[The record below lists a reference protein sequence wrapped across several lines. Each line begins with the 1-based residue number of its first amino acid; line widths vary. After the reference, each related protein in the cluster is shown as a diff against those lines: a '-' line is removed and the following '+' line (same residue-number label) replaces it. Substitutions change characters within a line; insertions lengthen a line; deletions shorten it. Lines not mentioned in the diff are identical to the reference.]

1 MKRFEF
7 GEQEI
12 ARERERES
20 ILSLETMN
28 CVDALVKDDRDGNKK
43 KKDCVAL
50 SMRCLTILRV

>member
-12 ARERERES
+12 ARERES
-20 ILSLETMN
+20 ILSLETME
-28 CVDALVKDDRDGNKK
+28 CVDALVKDDRDGNKRK
-43 KKDCVAL
+43 KECVAL